1 MQVGD
6 LVQVSPAVAAPEKY
20 GIGFVEKIAQHGTL
34 PSDATVYVRW
44 SVFPGRSSKCKRWTL
59 RAINAS
65 R

>member
-1 MQVGD
+1 MKVGD

-20 GIGFVEKIAQHGTL
+20 GIGFVEKIAQYGTL

-44 SVFPGRSSKCKRWTL
+44 PVFPGRSISCGRYAL
-59 RAINAS
+59 RIVNAG